1 MKTRGIIIL
10 FSSFVFIQFLFSQ
23 SSVNLKTKYDSIS
36 TGYDISFSVNIKNSS
51 VDSFRILVI
60 NYDSLK
66 NLNDSQNVDS
76 YELADFE
83 VSSFGNFKN
92 HNNSFIIDRHQI
104 NGDTFSIKIWDEG
117 KFLIIP
123 LENGKKDFLIDK
135 SYPIIKILKS
145 INDEKDKTLSPIN
158 DIIREKKYLSDYFS
172 WYHYLIGLFLLIL
185 LALYFYFK
193 YKKKK
198 KTDVFEVPVDENKQL
213 SPEQVA
219 FAKLVSMKQEKI
231 WLAGKT
237 KEYHHQLTQVLK
249 EYLENKYGFH
259 ALEMSSTEV
268 IENLKN
274 IFENQR
280 YIDII
285 SDILHISDLIK
296 FAKVDVEI
304 DLNEAF
310 LDKSIKL
317 INELM

>member
-66 NLNDSQNVDS
+66 NLDDSQNVDS

-158 DIIREKKYLSDYFS
+158 DIIREKKYLSDYFF

-185 LALYFYFK
+185 LAFYLYFK
-193 YKKKK
+193 YKKKN
-198 KTDVFEVPVDENKQL
+198 KTDVFEVPVDENKRL

-219 FAKLVSMKQEKI
+219 LAKLVSMKQEKI
-231 WLAGKT
+231 WLTGKT

-249 EYLENKYGFH
+249 EYLENKYCFH

-274 IFENQR
+274 IIENQR
-280 YIDII
+280 HIGII